1 MKAAKTLLN
10 PPRALLILFLIVST
24 LGTMLLKLPQA
35 TTTSVTWLDSWFTA
49 ISAITVTGL
58 IVVDTGSTYTM
69 FGEIIIL
76 FLIQV
81 GGLGIMSFA
90 IIIFILIG
98 KKIGVSERLLISQS
112 LNQKGLG
119 GVIKLVRKVF
129 IFSLLIEIIGAV
141 ILSVRWISVYGVG
154 NGIYAAIFH
163 SISAYNNA
171 GFSIW
176 DDSLSAYVSDP
187 IVNIVITLL
196 FILGGIGFTVLIDL
210 KEKKHFRHLSLHTK
224 LMVVGTVVINLIAF
238 IVILTL
244 EWNNSETLGPLNGV
258 GKGWGAFFQAVSP
271 RTAGFNSIDSG
282 SLDDASLF
290 FTMCLMFIGAGSAS
304 TGGGIK
310 LTTFIAMLLSVNT
323 FLKGKNEITVFHKT
337 LAFTV
342 VIKGLA
348 ITVISTGVVFLG
360 VFILELTQE
369 SSFIVIL
376 YEVVSAFGTV
386 GLSMGLTTQLNAIGK
401 VTLIILM
408 MVGKLGPLTLAFIF
422 ASKKTPKIR
431 YPNEEVLTG

>member
-1 MKAAKTLLN
+1 MKAGKTLFN

-58 IVVDTGSTYTM
+58 VVVDTGSTYTM
-69 FGEIIIL
+69 FGEIVIL

-119 GVIKLVRKVF
+119 GVIKLVRNLF
-129 IFSLLIEIIGAV
+129 IFSLLIEVIGAV
-141 ILSVRWISVYGVG
+141 ILSVRWMPVYGVG

-176 DDSLSAYVSDP
+176 ADSLSAYVSDP

-238 IVILTL
+238 FIILTL
-244 EWNNSETLGPLNGV
+244 EWNNPATLGPLNGV

-271 RTAGFNSIDSG
+271 RTAGFNSIDIG
-282 SLDDASLF
+282 SMEEASLF

-310 LTTFIAMLLSVNT
+310 LTTFMAMLLSVNT

-342 VIKGLA
+342 VIKALA

-369 SSFIVIL
+369 SSFMVNL

-386 GLSMGLTTQLNAIGK
+386 GLSMGLTTHLNGIGK
-401 VTLIILM
+401 VTLIIIM

-422 ASKKTPKIR
+422 ASKRTPKIR
-431 YPNEEVLTG
+431 YPSEEVLTG